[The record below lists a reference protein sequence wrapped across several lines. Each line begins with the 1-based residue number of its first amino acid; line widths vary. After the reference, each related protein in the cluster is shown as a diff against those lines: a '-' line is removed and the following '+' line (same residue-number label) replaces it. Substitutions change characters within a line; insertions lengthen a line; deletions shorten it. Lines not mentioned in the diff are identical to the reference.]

1 MKKKFLLVLVI
12 AAFAGNARAAEW
24 SAACGKDTV
33 QFKVKTDKKPPPL
46 AADPEPGK
54 AQIIFVEAVKG
65 AFGTAPTT
73 RYAVDGAWVGANH
86 GASYFVVSVDP
97 GQHHLCA
104 SRQSSIKAEKENVG
118 ITDLL
123 AGAGQVY
130 YYEFKIVRTEIGTLT
145 TADGGGA
152 GAGGLLPNTPD
163 MTARQLPTVDSIE
176 FTTLSDDEGRSRIKV
191 TPLSTFVAKP

>member
-12 AAFAGNARAAEW
+12 AAFAGNARAAER
-24 SAACGKDTV
+24 SAACGKDMV
-33 QFKVKTDKKPPPL
+33 QFKVKTDKKQPL
-46 AADPEPGK
+46 PADPEPGK
-54 AQIIFVEAVKG
+54 AQVIFVEAVKG

-73 RYAVDGAWVGANH
+73 RYAVDGGWVGANR

-130 YYEFKIVRTEIGTLT
+130 YYEFKIVRTEIGTLK